1 MYGMSKRQYEELG
14 RDYSRQWGVTTVA
27 LRQGS
32 FVPTS
37 FERYGFGLLC
47 GDVDDR
53 DVSQAV
59 LRALEATPA
68 GGFDCFNIM
77 ADVPFTP
84 TDARALHADA
94 ASVLERYYPGVG
106 ALVEARRLNLAEL
119 IDRRIIWSITKA
131 KRELTYQP
139 QYNFAGF
146 LRALATGDTSYY
158 PSAGVPWSG
167 V

>member
-1 MYGMSKRQYEELG
+1 MSKRQYEKLG

-27 LRQGS
+27 LRLGS

-47 GDVDDR
+47 GGVDDR

-77 ADVPFTP
+77 AMSRLHR
-84 TDARALHADA
+84 RAGLACGCR
-94 ASVLERYYPGVG
+94 ERAG
-106 ALVEARRLNLAEL
+106 ALLSRRWGARR
-119 IDRRIIWSITKA
+119 
-131 KRELTYQP
+131 
-139 QYNFAGF
+139 
-146 LRALATGDTSYY
+146 
-158 PSAGVPWSG
+158 SA
-167 V
+167 